1 VGRAVTC
8 LGVIGGTGIGQLAG
22 FVAEGRRRVETPYGA
37 PSAGLDVG
45 WLNGRD
51 AVFLQRH
58 GQPRSLPP
66 HRINYRANLWALR
79 ECGVTHVV
87 ALNAVG
93 GIHPDARPGCLVV
106 PDQLIDYTWGREHTV
121 DEGGDSPLM
130 HIDFTRPYDGP
141 LRDALLR
148 AGDRA
153 QEALR
158 DGGVLGVTQGPRL
171 ETAAEVRRLRGDG
184 CDLVGMTG
192 MPEAAIAREMG
203 LPYVSL
209 CMVVNAAAG
218 LGDEPLTLSAMEGH
232 MLRASSAAARVLA
245 ALDPDAGIGV
255 PRG

>member
-1 VGRAVTC
+1 MTC
-8 LGVIGGTGIGQLAG
+8 LGVIGGTGIGQLSG
-22 FVAEGRRRVETPYGA
+22 FVAEGQRQVETPYGA
-37 PSAGLDVG
+37 PSSGVDLG

-79 ECGVTHVV
+79 ECGATHVV

-93 GIHPDARPGCLVV
+93 GIHPDAAPGSLVV

-121 DEGGDSPLM
+121 DEGGDSPLI
-130 HIDFTRPYDGP
+130 HIDFTWPYEAS
-141 LRDALLR
+141 LRDELLR

-153 QEALR
+153 GENLR
-158 DGGVLGVTQGPRL
+158 DGGVLAVTQGPRL

-192 MPEAAIAREMG
+192 MPEAAIARELG

-218 LGDEPLTLSAMEGH
+218 LGDEPLTLPAMKVH
-232 MLRASSAAARVLA
+232 MSRASEAAARVLA
-245 ALDPDAGIGV
+245 ALDLTALAAPQ
-255 PRG
+255 RR